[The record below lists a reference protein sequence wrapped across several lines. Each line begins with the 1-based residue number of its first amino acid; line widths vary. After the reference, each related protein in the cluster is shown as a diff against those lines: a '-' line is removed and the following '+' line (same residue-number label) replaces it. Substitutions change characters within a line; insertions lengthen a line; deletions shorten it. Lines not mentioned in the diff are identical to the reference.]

1 MIRKLFLFSGGA
13 FLVVDF
19 LMYGADVPGWT
30 TVVVLL
36 LLLGGIVMISI
47 GVLGEYVARIF
58 EEVKARPLYLVRR
71 RVGRGREDRR

>member
-1 MIRKLFLFSGGA
+1 
-13 FLVVDF
+13 
-19 LMYGADVPGWT
+19 
-30 TVVVLL
+30 VVVLL